1 MAKKNTSTDEF
12 SMSISS
18 GKSEEGTNQ
27 NQNMNSMNAMNGV
40 MNDSMPP
47 STPGSLSGKL
57 QNGLQ
62 QLNSIQQQ
70 QQSNNESG
78 TPKPVIERG
87 ASWSYN
93 ETRILLSLWGQDMVQ
108 RQLTNSKRTR
118 HVWEKIAEKIKEY
131 GFQRTA
137 EQVRTR
143 VFNMIAEYR
152 RILKNPTPE
161 RKKKCIFFDALHKIY
176 QAKDA
181 QGVRQALNNY
191 EEEYNLE
198 PIEFGNMDDQ
208 NDNSHYNDNEHD
220 NSDSGN
226 EDKSEIFSY
235 ALSPSHFNGVNMNM
249 NGITNDH
256 GSSDGQED
264 NEMIVNTQPAYKR
277 MRSEV
282 SNQSHNLNNLSNL
295 NNHSLNFNNNQA
307 QSNAAFDIASNYD
320 CSAILIDRMFS
331 HLTKETEV
339 MREWVVLE
347 RERLRQEI
355 TRKKEES
362 DREERR
368 EKQFLNTLMKMQSQM
383 FDFLARSQSAKEL
396 NALNNGQLSNRNE
409 QHLNGGLNDHNGE
422 YDEDMN

>member
-1 MAKKNTSTDEF
+1 
-12 SMSISS
+12 MSISGNS
-18 GKSEEGTNQ
+18 DDGNNQ
-27 NQNMNSMNAMNGV
+27 NTMNSMNAMNGI
-40 MNDSMPP
+40 MNNAP
-47 STPGSLSGKL
+47 STPGSINGKQSSNVAQML
-57 QNGLQ
+57 AQNA
-62 QLNSIQQQ
+62 
-70 QQSNNESG
+70 SNTEGG

-118 HVWEKIAEKIKEY
+118 HVWEKIAEKIKEF
-131 GFQRTA
+131 GFQRSA

-181 QGVRQALNNY
+181 NGVRQALNNY

-198 PIEFGNMDDQ
+198 PLEFSNMDDQ
-208 NDNSHYNDNEHD
+208 NDTNNYNDHD

-235 ALSPSHFNGVNMNM
+235 AMSPSHFNGVSMNM
-249 NGITNDH
+249 NGISNDH

-264 NEMIVNTQPAYKR
+264 NDLNNAQPVYKR
-277 MRSEV
+277 MRSET
-282 SNQSHNLNNLSNL
+282 SNQANNLNNLTNHHNLPSFNNQQSNSFDIGSNL
-295 NNHSLNFNNNQA
+295 DNG
-307 QSNAAFDIASNYD
+307 
-320 CSAILIDRMFS
+320 SAILIDRMFS
-331 HLTKETEV
+331 HLTKESEV

-347 RERLRQEI
+347 RERLRQEMAK
-355 TRKKEES
+355 RKEDN

-368 EKQFLNTLMKMQSQM
+368 EKQFLNCIMKMQEQ
-383 FDFLARSQSAKEL
+383 FLNHIARNQTVKDLSSL
-396 NALNNGQLSNRNE
+396 NLLGTNGQLANRSE
-409 QHLNGGLNDHNGE
+409 HLNGLNDNGE
-422 YDEDMN
+422 YDDMN

>member
-1 MAKKNTSTDEF
+1 
-12 SMSISS
+12 
-18 GKSEEGTNQ
+18 
-27 NQNMNSMNAMNGV
+27 MNSMNVINAINGL
-40 MNDSMPP
+40 MNDIP
-47 STPGSLSGKL
+47 STPGSLNGK
-57 QNGLQ
+57 QNGQ
-62 QLNSIQQQ
+62 QNMS
-70 QQSNNESG
+70 SNQEGG

-118 HVWEKIAEKIKEY
+118 HVWEKIAEKIKEF

-152 RILKNPTPE
+152 RILKNPTDG

-181 QGVRQALNNY
+181 NGVRQALNNY

-198 PIEFGNMDDQ
+198 PIEFGNIDDN
-208 NDNSHYNDNEHD
+208 NDTGHYNENDHD

-235 ALSPSHFNGVNMNM
+235 ALSPSHFNGVNMNGM
-249 NGITNDH
+249 NNDH

-264 NEMIVNTQPAYKR
+264 NEMVSAPVPPVYKR
-277 MRSEV
+277 MRSEA
-282 SNQSHNLNNLSNL
+282 NQSHNLANLSNL
-295 NNHSLNFNNNQA
+295 TNNHSINFNNLPQ
-307 QSNAAFDIASNYD
+307 QSNTLDIANNFDNSP
-320 CSAILIDRMFS
+320 AVLIDRMFS
-331 HLTKETEV
+331 HLTKETEIL
-339 MREWVVLE
+339 REWVVLE

-368 EKQFLNTLMKMQSQM
+368 EKQFLNTLMTMQRNM
-383 FDFLARSQSAKEL
+383 FDFLSRSQSVGKDL
-396 NALNNGQLSNRNE
+396 NTLSSTNGQISTRNE
-409 QHLNGGLNDHNGE
+409 QHLNGGLNDHNGD